1 MSNIVDRRKN
11 NKGKLTNN
19 RQKFLKRV
27 EDQIKKA
34 IPDIISQESITDSS
48 GGGKVRVP
56 VKGLDEP
63 TFHHDPRTGRK
74 QIVRPGND
82 KFSEGDR
89 IPKPEDGGEGS
100 GSGKGSNSPEITEDE
115 FTVVLSRDE
124 FLKYFFEDLELPNM
138 VKKFMEN
145 TVSHSL
151 KRTGFTKDSV
161 PSRLNIKNSF
171 QNSLGRKLSLKGA
184 FDRKIKLLEEQLLN
198 TTDPA
203 ARILIEEEIEKVKK
217 QARTIPFF
225 EHVDLRYNNF
235 EQVPSPITS
244 AVMFC
249 VMDVSASMGF
259 HEKDIAKRFFTLL
272 YIFLTKQYKTVELVF
287 IRHHTEAKE
296 VNEEEFFNSKESGGT
311 MVAPSLRLVHDIIKE
326 RYNEQWN
333 IYCCQASDGDVWSRD
348 DAMECRKMLQES
360 LLPAIQYM
368 AYIEIN
374 NRDRQSDLWQQYNKL
389 NNLGNFSMRHIFQ
402 VHEIWPVFQDLFRK
416 KKEMSESHN

>member
-63 TFHHDPRTGRK
+63 TFHHDPKTGKK

-145 TVSHSL
+145 TVSHTL

-161 PSRLNIKNSF
+161 PSRLNIKNS
-171 QNSLGRKLSLKGA
+171 
-184 FDRKIKLLEEQLLN
+184 
-198 TTDPA
+198 
-203 ARILIEEEIEKVKK
+203 
-217 QARTIPFF
+217 
-225 EHVDLRYNNF
+225 
-235 EQVPSPITS
+235 
-244 AVMFC
+244 
-249 VMDVSASMGF
+249 
-259 HEKDIAKRFFTLL
+259 
-272 YIFLTKQYKTVELVF
+272 
-287 IRHHTEAKE
+287 
-296 VNEEEFFNSKESGGT
+296 
-311 MVAPSLRLVHDIIKE
+311 
-326 RYNEQWN
+326 
-333 IYCCQASDGDVWSRD
+333 
-348 DAMECRKMLQES
+348 
-360 LLPAIQYM
+360 
-368 AYIEIN
+368 
-374 NRDRQSDLWQQYNKL
+374 
-389 NNLGNFSMRHIFQ
+389 
-402 VHEIWPVFQDLFRK
+402 
-416 KKEMSESHN
+416 